1 LQVKTKKMPFFLM
14 IGFFAG
20 LIWGGVK
27 LIEYGLKFTELT
39 PGILIEPFFK
49 HNFVISWWGLG
60 LGWVAFIVF
69 SIMAALIY
77 GFALYK
83 VKGPYLGMVYGVVWW
98 AVIYWIIGPWVAWV
112 PKPRMLNWNTIF
124 SDFCLFLLW
133 GLFIGYSIAMEFTD
147 EESREPQKQK

>member
-1 LQVKTKKMPFFLM
+1 LQVKTKKMRFFLM

-49 HNFVISWWGLG
+49 HTFVISWWGLG
-60 LGWVAFIVF
+60 IGWVAFIVF
-69 SIMAALIY
+69 SIIAALIY
-77 GFALYK
+77 GFALRK
-83 VKGPYLGMVYGVVWW
+83 VKGPLLGMVYGVVWW
-98 AVIYWIIGPWVAWV
+98 TVIYWIIGPWVAWV
-112 PKPRMLNWNTIF
+112 PKPRMLNWNTII